1 MRSSRSWRCW
11 RCRYWLLCCIG
22 RCLYRCC
29 RRCCRWRWRRSCSTW
44 WCMSLGLEL
53 RPPPVLR
60 LVPQVL
66 RLVPLVLLRIVRM
79 LLMLLRL
86 CLELPLVLQVLR
98 LVPLVLLHMIRL
110 LVLLLACMRPIV
122 RVMPH
127 TPSSWTI
134 EAGCEVNP
142 APDSGLYLACA
153 WVRSQ
158 TLTCQRDTPCWPHY
172 IRLRLW

>member
-1 MRSSRSWRCW
+1 
-11 RCRYWLLCCIG
+11 
-22 RCLYRCC
+22 
-29 RRCCRWRWRRSCSTW
+29 
-44 WCMSLGLEL
+44 MSLGLEL

-60 LVPQVL
+60 LVPLVL

-110 LVLLLACMRPIV
+110 LVLLPII
-122 RVMPH
+122 MPH

>member
-1 MRSSRSWRCW
+1 
-11 RCRYWLLCCIG
+11 
-22 RCLYRCC
+22 
-29 RRCCRWRWRRSCSTW
+29 
-44 WCMSLGLEL
+44 MSLGLGL
-53 RPPPVLR
+53 RPPSVLL
-60 LVPQVL
+60 LVPLVL

-98 LVPLVLLHMIRL
+98 LVPLVLLHIVRL

-158 TLTCQRDTPCWPHY
+158 TLTCQRDTPRWSHH
-172 IRLRLW
+172 IRRRLW

>member
-1 MRSSRSWRCW
+1 
-11 RCRYWLLCCIG
+11 
-22 RCLYRCC
+22 
-29 RRCCRWRWRRSCSTW
+29 
-44 WCMSLGLEL
+44 MSLGLRSVRCLILQLQCSILLAPSLVLRRHGMRLPEVLQLVRLRRCLEL
-53 RPPPVLR
+53 RQPLVLR

>member
-1 MRSSRSWRCW
+1 
-11 RCRYWLLCCIG
+11 
-22 RCLYRCC
+22 
-29 RRCCRWRWRRSCSTW
+29 
-44 WCMSLGLEL
+44 MSLGLGL
-53 RPPPVLR
+53 RPPSVLL
-60 LVPQVL
+60 LVPLVL

-98 LVPLVLLHMIRL
+98 LVPLVLLHIVRML
-110 LVLLLACMRPIV
+110 LVLLPAYMRPIV

-127 TPSSWTI
+127 TPPAWTV
-134 EAGCEVNP
+134 EPGCEVDP